1 VSNQVVVGAKDRLE
15 IGRIAGG
22 RFSLTG
28 DPGFDLTDGFS
39 CEVQI
44 RAHAEPVPATAR
56 LVPID
61 EAERT
66 EQHRADA
73 AHEIVADIDL
83 AQSEPLVG
91 VAPGQSAVLYLG
103 TRVLGQ
109 FTPFDLVA
117 LLLISN
123 VVQNS
128 MIGPDTSVIGGLLG
142 AAIILALNRL
152 VSNDGRL
159 RRLFEGSPT
168 LLVENGRILEENLRR
183 ERISADEMQSA
194 LREHGV
200 SGIDEVAPAVLET
213 DGTISVCQ
221 LGDPTVRRLRTIRS
235 SRNR

>member
-1 VSNQVVVGAKDRLE
+1 MTFVDSLQTQLLQAVGNPAAIVLTAFRVAIVFVVV
-15 IGRIAGG
+15 
-22 RFSLTG
+22 
-28 DPGFDLTDGFS
+28 
-39 CEVQI
+39 
-44 RAHAEPVPATAR
+44 
-56 LVPID
+56 
-61 EAERT
+61 
-66 EQHRADA
+66 
-73 AHEIVADIDL
+73 
-83 AQSEPLVG
+83 
-91 VAPGQSAVLYLG
+91 LG
-103 TRVLGQ
+103 LLKASGKRVLGQ